1 MQYALITLAS
11 SLTLITILGIVTTS
25 YAMDCYSNRKD
36 SNEFKYFI
44 ANLVIAILFLL
55 VSFSSMYLAF
65 NDKYIDGS
73 MPTIKSRH

>member
-11 SLTLITILGIVTTS
+11 SLTFLAILGIVTTV

-36 SNEFKYFI
+36 STEYKYFT
-44 ANLVIAILFLL
+44 ANIVIAVLFIL
-55 VSFSSMYLAF
+55 VAFSSMYLSF

>member
-11 SLTLITILGIVTTS
+11 SLTFLAILGIVTTV

-36 SNEFKYFI
+36 STEYKYFTVNI
-44 ANLVIAILFLL
+44 VIAILFLL
-55 VSFSSMYLAF
+55 VSFFSLYLAF

-73 MPTIKSRH
+73 IKSRH

>member
-1 MQYALITLAS
+1 MQYALITLAC
-11 SLTLITILGIVTTS
+11 SLMLITILGIVTTS

-36 SNEFKYFI
+36 STEFKYFI
-44 ANLVIAILFLL
+44 VNLVIAILFLL

-65 NDKYIDGS
+65 NDKFIDGS